1 MTLRWE
7 VLQNTVEG
15 ERNNRRDLKRRLEG
29 EAGNEIQ
36 AGKMHLWES
45 NNSELS

>member
-1 MTLRWE
+1 MTLWWE
-7 VLQNTVEG
+7 VLQSTMWG
-15 ERNNRRDLKRRLEG
+15 ERNNGRGLRRLEG

-36 AGKMHLWES
+36 AGKMHLWER